1 MTWQCFGWAGN
12 FCHTGSAYFTSE
24 GDGMCI
30 EDHDQD
36 YDPQTYPF
44 KIYFVVVNQ
53 PHISR
58 LGRKLIAYFNGVEYY
73 RSSMNNSWNWAE
85 IHSTIEGAHNNARYK
100 FELQD
105 GNDKVLCTRYL
116 LIGEQKEE
124 PIVID
129 EPEPSEIDYDRI
141 VEGNALIVSAA
152 REALESEINE
162 NQDAIDGVSDKVDS
176 ATEGLTNTIGDLSF
190 AVTEEAGSIKGL
202 IREQI
207 GGITQAVTD
216 GIDGLADRLDTIQFP
231 TLDGIKGAFLD
242 TCGDLASALWDA
254 ILNRIEERYPKDDE
268 ERD

>member
-1 MTWQCFGWAGN
+1 MTWHCFGWVGN
-12 FCHTGSAYFTSE
+12 FCHTGSGYFTSE

-53 PHISR
+53 PDISR

-129 EPEPSEIDYDRI
+129 EPEFAEIDYDRI
-141 VEGNALIVSAA
+141 VEGNALIVSTA

-162 NQDAIDGVSDKVDS
+162 NQTGISGLGDKVDS
-176 ATEGLTNTIGDLSF
+176 ATEGLTTGISGVSF
-190 AVTEEAGSIKGL
+190 TVTDEAGSIKGL

-207 GGITQAVTD
+207 GGITQTLAD
-216 GIDGLADRLDTIQFP
+216 GIGGLTDRIDGIQFP
-231 TLDGIKGAFLD
+231 TLEGIKSAFLD

-254 ILNRIEERYPKDDE
+254 ILDRIEERYPKDNE
-268 ERD
+268 ESD